1 MTWRLA
7 VVFCALGVASVAS
20 AGDIARVKLSDI
32 PAGSLFEFTT
42 ADHVYQGLL
51 VDPSTGEA
59 QLKASTDGQKFT
71 EPQTVYLL
79 GATQGRQADANG
91 VMLVKM
97 NQLQTGMSVEL
108 GVGSINERDRR
119 LTEPVRSIRVE

>member
-1 MTWRLA
+1 MTLRLA
-7 VVFCALGVASVAS
+7 VVFCALAVGSVVS
-20 AGDIARVKLSDI
+20 AGDVSRVKLSEI
-32 PAGSLFEFTT
+32 PAGSFFEFAT

-51 VDPSTGEA
+51 VDPATGEA

-91 VMLVKM
+91 IMLVKM

-108 GVGSINERDRR
+108 GVGSMDERDRR